1 MAKIKHNNGF
11 DTLRTIIDDAK
22 QRGLIQLLD
31 QSKSFNGEKY
41 TINDRKLINFG
52 YCGYLGLEMH
62 QELKKGAISLI
73 ENYGLQYGVSRAYI
87 TSKPE
92 EELLN
97 LLSNIYKGC
106 PIIVQS
112 STSSSHI
119 ANLPNLVESEDV
131 IILDQ
136 QVHFSVQTGAQLCRQ
151 KGVPIEMIRHNNLK
165 MLARKYESLEA
176 KHDRIWYLIDGVYS
190 MFGDTAPIDELKC
203 LLKKYPKLHIYA
215 DDAHGMSWT
224 GEHGCGYFFSK
235 MGVHPR
241 VVLNTTMGKGF
252 GVTGGIA
259 VYPTQELYEKVKVF
273 GGPLTYSHPLSPAI
287 MGAGIASAQLHLSNQ
302 FSEIQNE
309 LKAKIAICHQELEN
323 SGLPIMSNSETPIFF
338 LGLGQPKTAY
348 NMVQRLFND
357 GFYANAALYP
367 AVPIKCSGIR
377 FSISRHN
384 SIEDI
389 KSLVKAI
396 KHHYP
401 LVLAEEGI
409 TDEKVRRAF
418 KLPILKV
425 DTPSR
430 PINVSKPSGLRLKY
444 TKTIEKVDKQ
454 KWNECLGEQGTYDW
468 DGMKFLEDVFSS
480 GNDDVNNWKFHYLL
494 VMKGQEVVAATFLT
508 ETLVKDDIFAKE
520 SISEQIEKKRKD
532 DPRYLVSPTL
542 MMGSLMTDGEHFF
555 LNDKHENWRRAL
567 ELIVQQI
574 DTLQERTGTT
584 NVILRDFFADTPLAK
599 YIFEKGYVKIDLPNA
614 NTLTRSKWNSVE
626 EFIGDLK
633 SNHRW
638 HFKQDILPY
647 LDKYTVKVEENASN
661 ELIEHCHK
669 LFLNVKERNIG
680 INLFDFPLKLFKTMF
695 NHPKW
700 EVVNLYVKE
709 EELPVA
715 SIWSYKT
722 PENYSPLL
730 IGMNYDYLHSHKLY
744 KQTLFRMIER
754 GNQLGYAKIF
764 LGLSADLEKRKLG
777 AIAEAKVAFVRSND
791 NFSMNVMESMAI
803 LTEKVA

>member
-11 DTLRTIIDDAK
+11 ETLRTIIDDAK
-22 QRGLIQLLD
+22 QRGLIQLQD
-31 QSKSFNGEKY
+31 QSKCFNGEKY
-41 TINDRKLINFG
+41 TINNRKLINFG

-62 QELKKGAISLI
+62 SELKQGAISLI

-92 EELLN
+92 EELLK
-97 LLSNIYKGC
+97 LLSGIYEGC
-106 PIIVQS
+106 SIIVQS

-119 ANLPNLVESEDV
+119 ANLPNIVDSEDA

-151 KGVPIEMIRHNNLK
+151 KGVPIEMIRHNNLE
-165 MLARKYESLEA
+165 MLVRKYESLEA
-176 KHDRIWYLIDGVYS
+176 KHDKIWYLIDGVYS
-190 MFGDTAPIDELKC
+190 MFGDTAPIEELKV
-203 LLKKYPKLHIYA
+203 LLRKYPKLHIYA

-224 GEHGCGYFFSK
+224 GKNGCGYFFSK

-252 GVTGGIA
+252 GVTGGIT
-259 VYPTQELYEKVKVF
+259 VYPTKELYDKVKVF

-287 MGAGIASAQLHLSNQ
+287 MGAAIASAKLHRSEEFSN
-302 FSEIQNE
+302 IQAELEEKIKVCHNE
-309 LKAKIAICHQELEN
+309 LKNA
-323 SGLPIMSNSETPIFF
+323 GLPILSNSETPIFF

-348 NMVQRLFND
+348 NMVKRLFDD

-389 KSLVKAI
+389 RALVNAI

-401 LVLAEEGI
+401 LVLEEEGI
-409 TDEKVRRAF
+409 TDEKVRQAF
-418 KLPILKV
+418 KLPMLNV
-425 DTPSR
+425 QVPAH

-444 TKTIEKVDKQ
+444 TRTIKKVDKL

-468 DGMKFLEDVFSS
+468 DGMKFLEDVFSE

-494 VMKGQEVVAATFLT
+494 VMKDEEVVSATFLT

-532 DPRYLVSPTL
+532 DDRYLVSPTL
-542 MMGSLMTDGEHFF
+542 MMGSLMTDGEHFY
-555 LNDKHENWRRAL
+555 LNDKHENWRDAL
-567 ELIVQQI
+567 EMVVAQI
-574 DTLQERTGTT
+574 DTLQERTGCS
-584 NVILRDFFADTPLAK
+584 NVILRDFFADTPLAQ

-614 NTLTRSKWNSVE
+614 NSLTRPKWTGVA
-626 EFIGDLK
+626 EFMSHLK

-647 LDKYTVKVEENASN
+647 LGKFNVRIDKDASD

-700 EVVNLYVKE
+700 EVLNLYVEE

-715 SIWSYKT
+715 SVWSYKT
-722 PENYSPLL
+722 PDNYSPLL

-777 AIAEAKVAFVRSND
+777 AVAEAKVAFVRSTD